1 MRVVV
6 EVALQHILLQVELGG
21 LVVQVSVET
30 VVLALRPLLQVRLIL
45 DQVAAVLME
54 EQLLLSRPAQEAP
67 AAPALLS

>member
-1 MRVVV
+1 M
-6 EVALQHILLQVELGG
+6 EGELQHMLPQVELVG

-30 VVLALRPLLQVRLIL
+30 VVLALRLLLQVRLVL

-54 EQLLLSRPAQEAP
+54 EQAPLTHLALEAP